1 MTTYQAAQVQ
11 MHKDEK
17 TAHLRPLAA
26 SPSDCRH
33 GEKTLET
40 VPHHLQHTWVSELQ
54 NKQLK
59 KVLCSAAYLLCAGSH
74 IQIWARLSL
83 HGEIS
88 PVLAKTHPPGWKCGL
103 R

>member
-11 MHKDEK
+11 MHKEEK
-17 TAHLRPLAA
+17 TAHLRPLPA

-59 KVLCSAAYLLCAGSH
+59 KVLCSAAYLL
-74 IQIWARLSL
+74 
-83 HGEIS
+83 
-88 PVLAKTHPPGWKCGL
+88 
-103 R
+103 